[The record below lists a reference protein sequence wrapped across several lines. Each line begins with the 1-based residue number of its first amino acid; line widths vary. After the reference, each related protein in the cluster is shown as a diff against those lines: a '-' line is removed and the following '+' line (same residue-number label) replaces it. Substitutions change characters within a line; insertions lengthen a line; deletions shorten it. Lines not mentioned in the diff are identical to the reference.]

1 MNIQITNYGLSVLN
15 ETCKPFTIAQFRLG
29 SNYGYVPSADA
40 TDISGDAVYEST
52 LVGPITVNTNVF
64 KYTIAL
70 DYQIGDFTFGEI
82 AYLDD
87 QGKCL
92 AIAVSDK
99 LLTKTAQ
106 TNNTGNSM
114 RIDTYLS
121 MVGTQYNMWNDN
133 IGSDIDFQVP
143 TLKDIDLLPTV
154 NDSDPNLYLIPPQ
167 SSNASSIL
175 AYTAGNG
182 LWYFDCY
189 SLSNVQQLTVVSA
202 TATSLVFNS
211 SQFTNEQK
219 TQLIPSYY
227 GDKVVEFT
235 SGSCYSACRT
245 VLTANIGLY
254 ETTLAFRTPMA
265 IIPQAGDT
273 FYLFS
278 RSQVSVSAS
287 VLPIASTTTLGG
299 VIIGDGLSI
308 TPQGLLSSDSPV
320 TSVNGQI
327 GDVVIDASDIN
338 GLSLVAISG
347 SYNDLID
354 KPEQISYVLPA
365 ATRSTLGGIIA
376 GSQFNIASN
385 GLLTLANNPVV
396 SVNGQS
402 PDDEGNVQIE
412 VGDKVTGLINP
423 QQIDEYANLNTYTTG
438 GLYYC
443 AETAVRT
450 IGNCPIVAEEFSLE
464 VIELY
469 NGGILQRISS
479 ANWQYVRVL
488 NLNGDWSQWN
498 QLYTKAS
505 PIFATTT
512 EPGVVT
518 IGEGLYLDDTGKLNA
533 TVKSVNGSTGDV
545 VIGSVEIE
553 NALKML
559 YNVEGGVPQLTINP
573 DPSDVPPPSEDPD
586 ADIPQNMNY
595 NRIGWRHIPQRV
607 PYYLGEWNVKDA
619 TINGDPNQEPDN
631 NGTIKANVSEP
642 DDSEDYQTWNT
653 SFVVLKVV
661 VPEDTPPEVIT
672 ESQLDGQTFTDGQY
686 IASIDGKWVP
696 FINPALSGLPTD
708 APKGSISYYDGTK
721 WQIIAPGK
729 SGDVLTLNAEGIPE
743 WTTSITPQGGLHIN

>member
-15 ETCKPFTIAQFRLG
+15 KTCKPFTIAQFRLG

-40 TDISGDAVYEST
+40 TDISGNAVYEST

-92 AIAVSDK
+92 AIAVSDR

-133 IGSDIDFQVP
+133 IGSNIDFQVP
-143 TLKDIDLLPTV
+143 TLKDIDLLPAV
-154 NDSDPNLYLIPPQ
+154 NDTDPNLYLIAPQ

-189 SLSNVQQLTVVSA
+189 SLSNVQQLTVVKA
-202 TATSLVFNS
+202 TATSIVFNS
-211 SQFTNEQK
+211 AQFTEQQK
-219 TQLIPSYY
+219 TQIVPAYY
-227 GDKVVEFT
+227 GDKVIEFT
-235 SGSCYSACRT
+235 SGKCFSACRT
-245 VLTANIGLY
+245 VMTAVIGLT
-254 ETTLAFRTPMA
+254 ETTMTVRTPMA
-265 IIPQAGDT
+265 IIPEPGDT

-287 VLPIASTTTLGG
+287 VLPIASSTTLGG
-299 VIIGDGLSI
+299 VIIGSGLTITADGV
-308 TPQGLLSSDSPV
+308 LSSDPPV

-327 GDVVIDASDIN
+327 GDVVIDATDIN
-338 GLSLVAISG
+338 GLAQVALSG

-354 KPEQISYVLPA
+354 KPDQVSYVLPP
-365 ATRSTLGGIIA
+365 ATKTTLGGIIA

-412 VGDKVTGLINP
+412 VGDKVSGLINP
-423 QQIDEYANLNTYTTG
+423 QAVEEYSDLDTYTVM
-438 GLYYC
+438 GLYYG
-443 AETAVRT
+443 AEAIVRSLV
-450 IGNCPIVAEEFSLE
+450 NCPIVAEEFSLE

-469 NGGILQRISS
+469 GGGILQRISS
-479 ANWQYVRVL
+479 ASWQYVRVL
-488 NLNGDWSQWN
+488 NLSGDWSDWN
-498 QLYTKAS
+498 QVYTRAS

-512 EPGVVT
+512 DPGVVT

-533 TVKSVNGSTGDV
+533 TVKSVNGSTGNV

-553 NALKML
+553 DAIKML

-573 DPSDVPPPSEDPD
+573 DPSDVPPPSGDPD
-586 ADIPQNMNY
+586 DDPPQNMNY
-595 NRIGWRHIPQRV
+595 NRIGWRHIPQSV
-607 PYYLGEWNVKDA
+607 PCYLGEWNIKDS
-619 TINGDPNQEPDN
+619 TINGDPNQEPED
-631 NGTIKANVSEP
+631 NGTIRANIS
-642 DDSEDYQTWNT
+642 DSTDPNYQTWNT

-661 VPEDTPPEVIT
+661 VPEDTPPEIVA
-672 ESQLDGQTFTDGQY
+672 EAQLDGQTFTDGQY

-729 SGDVLTLNAEGIPE
+729 PGDILTLNAEGIPE
-743 WTTSITPQGGLHIN
+743 WTTTITPQGGLHIN

>member
-15 ETCKPFTIAQFRLG
+15 KTCKPFTIAQFRLG

-40 TDISGDAVYEST
+40 TDISGNAVYEST

-70 DYQIGDFTFGEI
+70 DYQVGDFTFGEI

-92 AIAVSDK
+92 AIAVSDR

-143 TLKDIDLLPTV
+143 TLKDIDLLPAV
-154 NDSDPNLYLIPPQ
+154 NDTDPNLYLIAPQ

-202 TATSLVFNS
+202 TATSVVFNS
-211 SQFTNEQK
+211 SQFTSEQK
-219 TQLIPSYY
+219 AQFVPAYY
-227 GDKVVEFT
+227 GDKIVEFT
-235 SGSCYSACRT
+235 SGNCYSACRT

-254 ETTLAFRTPMA
+254 ETTLTFRTPMA

-287 VLPIASTTTLGG
+287 VLPIASETTLGG

-308 TPQGLLSSDSPV
+308 TPQGVLSSDPPV

-327 GDVVIDASDIN
+327 GDVVINASDIN

-354 KPEQISYVLPA
+354 KPEQVSYVLPA
-365 ATRSTLGGIIA
+365 ATRNTLGGIIA

-402 PDDEGNVQIE
+402 PDAEGNVQIE
-412 VGDKVTGLINP
+412 VGDKVSGLINP
-423 QQIDEYANLNTYTTG
+423 QAVEEYSDLDTYTVM
-438 GLYYC
+438 GLYYG
-443 AETAVRT
+443 AEAIVRSLV
-450 IGNCPIVAEEFSLE
+450 NCPIVAEEFGLE

-469 NGGILQRISS
+469 GGGILQRISS
-479 ANWQYVRVL
+479 ASWQYIRVL
-488 NLNGDWSQWN
+488 NLSGDWSDWN
-498 QLYTKAS
+498 QVYTRAS

-512 EPGVVT
+512 DPGVVT

-533 TVKSVNGSTGDV
+533 TVKSVNGSTGNV

-553 NALKML
+553 DAIKML

-586 ADIPQNMNY
+586 DDIPQNMNY
-595 NRIGWRHIPQRV
+595 NRIGWRHIPQGV
-607 PYYLGEWNVKDA
+607 PYYLGEWNVRDA
-619 TINGDPNQEPDN
+619 TIDGDPNQEPDN
-631 NGTIKANVSEP
+631 NGIIKANIS
-642 DDSEDYQTWNT
+642 DSTDPNYQTWNT

-661 VPEDTPPEVIT
+661 IPQDTPPEVIA
-672 ESQLDGQTFTDGQY
+672 EAQLDGQTFTDGQY
-686 IASIDGKWVP
+686 IASIGGQWVP

-721 WQIIAPGK
+721 WQIITPGK
-729 SGDVLTLNAEGIPE
+729 PGDVLTLNAEGIPE